1 MSLFDF
7 FKKKSENETPPP
19 DVRLGLFDSLFSAED
34 LTTPEGQAREGYR
47 NNPYIRRA
55 CDLYGVLAAIPD
67 PIIQDKDGNE
77 LKDHPLSVLLKKR
90 PNPRMSKSQFFKT
103 IGTHLGLHGESFLFP
118 IWTVKGISAI
128 EIADPSDVTVIETG
142 DTWNPVKEY
151 VINRGTAGCMRA
163 NPNEIIHIK
172 LYNPTNHGA
181 RGMSPLDSA
190 KRSVEMQN
198 AIRDWNIS
206 VTKNGAKSSLIINV
220 PRALTT
226 EQKSKMKEQLNAQYG
241 GKSNAGKGM
250 ILDDGK
256 TASTIG
262 MTAVEMDFIN
272 GIAVGA
278 REISV
283 AYGIGSEL
291 LGDSQNKTYS
301 NMVESYKQL
310 VQTTGIP
317 LLQIIYDSLTAGI
330 LLNEDHKNV
339 YSKVEKITY
348 DPEQINDITVDKAA
362 LYTAME
368 GATYLTIN
376 EKRAKLGYD
385 PLDDPIA
392 DTPLI
397 NGALIPLS
405 DAGVEPVIG
414 DELPFLKEEE
424 ND

>member
-1 MSLFDF
+1 MKLRDLFKF
-7 FKKKSENETPPP
+7 KSEPKEEPKLST
-19 DVRLGLFDSLFSAED
+19 VELFSMFQDTD
-34 LTTPEGQAREGYR
+34 LSTPQGQAREGYR

-55 CDLYGVLAAIPD
+55 CDIYGVLASIPE
-67 PIIQDKDGNE
+67 PIIQDKDGTE
-77 LKDHPLSVLLKKR
+77 LKDHPLSILLRKR
-90 PNPRMSKSQFFKT
+90 PNKRMSKTQFFKT
-103 IGTHLGLHGESFLFP
+103 IGTHLGLYGETFLYP
-118 IWTVKGISAI
+118 IWTVKGLDSI
-128 EIADPSDVTVIETG
+128 EIADPSDVQITETG
-142 DTWNPVKEY
+142 DTWNPISRY
-151 VINRGTAGCMRA
+151 YINRGTAGTMDLDSK
-163 NPNEIIHIK
+163 EIIHIK

-220 PRALTT
+220 PRALTPD
-226 EQKSKMKEQLNAQYG
+226 QMGKLKKRLDDQYA
-241 GKSNAGKGM
+241 GKTNAGKGM

-317 LLQIIYDSLTAGI
+317 LLQTIYDAIENGI
-330 LLNEDHKNV
+330 LNSENHPNA
-339 YSKVEKITY
+339 YPEIEKITY

-368 GATYLTIN
+368 TATYLTIN

-385 PLDDPIA
+385 PIEDATA

-397 NGALIPLS
+397 NVGLMPLA
-405 DAGVEPVIG
+405 DAGMEPIID
-414 DELPFLKEEE
+414 DETPYLG
-424 ND
+424 NDGE